1 MQSSLSTCPG
11 RNDEA
16 GCLVY
21 PVECHVHKEEDSRK
35 VETRNER
42 ASNDSEPSL
51 ERVII
56 GSNIYNPKK
65 LAPTDRHIPVS
76 APGFRQREKSHNPCQ
91 N

>member
-21 PVECHVHKEEDSRK
+21 PVECHVHKKGDSRK

-51 ERVII
+51 RRTVI
-56 GSNIYNPKK
+56 GSDIDNPKK
-65 LAPTDRHIPVS
+65 LASTYWHMPVRAS
-76 APGFRQREKSHNPCQ
+76 GFRQ
-91 N
+91 

>member
-1 MQSSLSTCPG
+1 MQSGLSTCPG
-11 RNDEA
+11 RSDETS
-16 GCLVY
+16 CLVY

-51 ERVII
+51 ERAII

-65 LAPTDRHIPVS
+65 LAATDRHMPVS
-76 APGFRQREKSHNPCQ
+76 TTGFR
-91 N
+91 